1 MPYGQVNRIAELI
14 PNNPAKPVTLA
25 QAIDGEPQLRRM
37 RDDDETVKRLL
48 EIALQLEGL
57 YRHAS
62 THAAGVVIGDR
73 PLVELIPLYRDPKS
87 DMLVTQYSMKHVEM
101 AGLVK
106 FDFLGLK
113 TLTVLERAVALLK
126 GLGITVDL
134 ASLPLD
140 DAPTYAMLQKG
151 DGGGVFQFESQ
162 GMRDVLRA
170 MRPDRFEDL
179 IAAVA
184 LYRPGPMANIPAYC
198 ARKHGE
204 AWAAPHP
211 AIHQILAETYGIMVY
226 QEQVMQIAQVL
237 AGYSLGAADLLRRA
251 MGKKIRAEMEAQRQI
266 FCDGAEAQG
275 TEPAKAAEIF
285 DLMER
290 FADYGFNKSHA
301 AAYAL
306 VSYQTAWLKANHPVA
321 FLAAS
326 MSLDIT
332 NTDKLAAL
340 KQEAESQ
347 GITLLPPDINRSD
360 ADFTIEPLAD
370 GRLAI
375 RHALAAVKKVGFA
388 AMQAVVEERRKAGP
402 FRSLGDFAR
411 RIDPRAVNRMQVENL
426 ARAGAFD
433 ALEKN
438 RARLFAGAE
447 AVIRRAQ
454 ASAEERGSDQIAL
467 FGGLPQA
474 EPELR
479 LPEVPDWSV
488 HERLEHEAE
497 AIGFH
502 MTAHP
507 LDAYARALARL
518 GVVRLSEIAVRAAAG
533 AGRLKLA
540 GAVVG
545 TKERDTK
552 SGSRMCWLRISD
564 PSASTEVT
572 LFSEVLGRTRPLL
585 VAGTALL
592 VTADARLD
600 GETLR
605 LTAVDI
611 EPLEQAAARA
621 GSGMRVRLEHGA
633 VIDEIKAMLA
643 ALPRGRG
650 RVTLLAPALGREV
663 EITLPGS
670 HTVTPPSIAALRSL
684 PGVAAVEE
692 V

>member
-1 MPYGQVNRIAELI
+1 
-14 PNNPAKPVTLA
+14 
-25 QAIDGEPQLRRM
+25 
-37 RDDDETVKRLL
+37 
-48 EIALQLEGL
+48 
-57 YRHAS
+57 
-62 THAAGVVIGDR
+62 
-73 PLVELIPLYRDPKS
+73 
-87 DMLVTQYSMKHVEM
+87 
-101 AGLVK
+101 
-106 FDFLGLK
+106 
-113 TLTVLERAVALLK
+113 
-126 GLGITVDL
+126 
-134 ASLPLD
+134 
-140 DAPTYAMLQKG
+140 
-151 DGGGVFQFESQ
+151 
-162 GMRDVLRA
+162 
-170 MRPDRFEDL
+170 
-179 IAAVA
+179 
-184 LYRPGPMANIPAYC
+184 
-198 ARKHGE
+198 
-204 AWAAPHP
+204 
-211 AIHQILAETYGIMVY
+211 
-226 QEQVMQIAQVL
+226 MQIAQVL

-251 MGKKIRAEMEAQRQI
+251 MGKKIRAEMEAQRKI
-266 FCDGAEAQG
+266 FCDGAEARG
-275 TEPAKAAEIF
+275 IEPAKAAEIF

-340 KQEAESQ
+340 RQEAESQ

-360 ADFTIEPLAD
+360 ADFAIEPLAD

-375 RHALAAVKKVGFA
+375 RHALAAVKKVGMA
-388 AMQAVVEERRKAGP
+388 AMRSVVEERRKAGP
-402 FRSLGDFAR
+402 FRSLGEFAR
-411 RIDPRAVNRMQVENL
+411 RVDPRAVNRMQVENL

-433 ALEKN
+433 ALERN
-438 RARLFAGAE
+438 RARVFAGAE

-454 ASAEERGSDQIAL
+454 ASAEDRGSDQIAL
-467 FGGLPQA
+467 FGAMPQA

-479 LPEVPDWSV
+479 LPDVPDWSV

-518 GVVRLSEIAVRAAAG
+518 GVVRLSEIAARVAAG

-540 GAVVG
+540 GSVVA

-552 SGSRMCWLRISD
+552 SGSRMCWLRLSD
-564 PSASTEVT
+564 PSASVEVT
-572 LFSEVLGRTRPLL
+572 LFSEVLGRSRPLL
-585 VAGTALL
+585 AAGTALL
-592 VTADARLD
+592 VTTDARLD

-605 LTAVDI
+605 LTGVEI

-621 GSGMRVRLEHGA
+621 GSGMRVRIEQGA
-633 VIDEIKAMLA
+633 GIEPIKAMLA

-663 EITLPGS
+663 EISLPGAHS
-670 HTVTPPSIAALRSL
+670 VTPPAVAALRAA

>member
-1 MPYGQVNRIAELI
+1 
-14 PNNPAKPVTLA
+14 
-25 QAIDGEPQLRRM
+25 
-37 RDDDETVKRLL
+37 
-48 EIALQLEGL
+48 
-57 YRHAS
+57 
-62 THAAGVVIGDR
+62 
-73 PLVELIPLYRDPKS
+73 
-87 DMLVTQYSMKHVEM
+87 
-101 AGLVK
+101 
-106 FDFLGLK
+106 
-113 TLTVLERAVALLK
+113 
-126 GLGITVDL
+126 
-134 ASLPLD
+134 
-140 DAPTYAMLQKG
+140 
-151 DGGGVFQFESQ
+151 
-162 GMRDVLRA
+162 
-170 MRPDRFEDL
+170 
-179 IAAVA
+179 
-184 LYRPGPMANIPAYC
+184 
-198 ARKHGE
+198 
-204 AWAAPHP
+204 
-211 AIHQILAETYGIMVY
+211 
-226 QEQVMQIAQVL
+226 
-237 AGYSLGAADLLRRA
+237 
-251 MGKKIRAEMEAQRQI
+251 
-266 FCDGAEAQG
+266 
-275 TEPAKAAEIF
+275 
-285 DLMER
+285 
-290 FADYGFNKSHA
+290 
-301 AAYAL
+301 
-306 VSYQTAWLKANHPVA
+306 
-321 FLAAS
+321 

-375 RHALAAVKKVGFA
+375 RHALAAVKKVGLA
-388 AMQAVVEERRKAGP
+388 AMQAVVEERRKGGP
-402 FRSLGDFAR
+402 FRGLADFAR
-411 RIDPRAVNRMQVENL
+411 RIDPRAVNKMQIENL

-454 ASAEERGSDQIAL
+454 AAAEERGSDQIAL

-479 LPEVPDWSV
+479 LPEVADWSV

-507 LDAYARALARL
+507 LDAYAKALARL
-518 GVVRLSEIAVRAAAG
+518 GVVRLSEIASRVAAG

-572 LFSEVLGRTRPLL
+572 LFSEVLGRSRPLL
-585 VAGTALL
+585 VAGAALL

-605 LTAVDI
+605 LTAVDL

-621 GSGMRVRLEHGA
+621 GSGMRLRLDHGA
-633 VIDEIKAMLA
+633 AVDQIKAMLA

-663 EITLPGS
+663 EISLPGA
-670 HTVTPPSIAALRSL
+670 HTVTPPAIAALRSV